1 MNDIGLIKLPQK
13 VAYSENI
20 RPICLPIKE
29 SQNENISGRF
39 MVAAGWG
46 KTNDGM
52 SSKLDFFAIIE
63 IDFQR
68 EASAKHSTN

>member
-13 VAYSENI
+13 VSYSENI

-29 SQNENISGRF
+29 SQNEDISGRF

-52 SSKLDFFAIIE
+52 SSKLDFFR
-63 IDFQR
+63 DD
-68 EASAKHSTN
+68 